1 MRQKYS
7 DFFFYFQFQLLFSF
21 LDYCKLNIFGF
32 QIAAGT
38 KQDVNTSPQEFITI
52 LLYFID

>member
-38 KQDVNTSPQEFITI
+38 KQDVNTSPQAFITI